1 MEEQIPESTEKNN
14 KKIKSVPKPKGRD
27 KTRKERGLLTLEL
40 AEIKEISDKIFERI
54 DKKIEVLKALEASVD
69 EKIAALRK
77 LGQDEEALGKTS
89 GHFNRQTEVLLLE
102 QRGMNIDEI
111 ASILSMPK
119 GEVELILN
127 LNKDR
132 ETVFDYP
139 PKTQKEQKNY
149 FKETLRNKTH
159 HSFISL
165 KLLWIIPFLVGIV
178 VLYIFLFQRSDPPF
192 ISQNIEQNP
201 IVQQQQS
208 PEQEKSRAIDLIRQ
222 KYNVPQDS
230 QSHKQLS
237 TLEEKKSPQE
247 GTSGIKE
254 VEQKEQKKT
263 IKVITD
269 VAIIRSNPSLKSKP
283 ITRVYKGIVLEIK
296 EESTDDTGKKWYKI
310 ITADGKGG
318 WISDTVVSKP
328 S

>member
-1 MEEQIPESTEKNN
+1 
-14 KKIKSVPKPKGRD
+14 
-27 KTRKERGLLTLEL
+27 
-40 AEIKEISDKIFERI
+40 
-54 DKKIEVLKALEASVD
+54 LEASVD
-69 EKIAALRK
+69 EKIAALKK
-77 LGQDEEALGKTS
+77 LGQDEGSLRKTS
-89 GHFNRQTEVLLLE
+89 GHFNRQIEVLLLE

-149 FKETLRNKTH
+149 FKETLRNKTRH
-159 HSFISL
+159 RFISL

-230 QSHKQLS
+230 QAHKQLS
-237 TLEEKKSPQE
+237 TPEEKKSPQE
-247 GTSGIKE
+247 GTSGVKTI
-254 VEQKEQKKT
+254 EQKEQKKT

-269 VAIIRSNPSLKSKP
+269 AAIIRSNPSLKSKP

-310 ITADGKGG
+310 TTSDGRGG
-318 WISDTVVSKP
+318 WISDSVVSKP

>member
-54 DKKIEVLKALEASVD
+54 EKKIEVLKVLEASVD
-69 EKIAALRK
+69 EKIAALKK
-77 LGQDEEALGKTS
+77 LGQDERSLGTTS
-89 GHFNRQTEVLLLE
+89 GNLNRQTEVLLLE
-102 QRGMNIDEI
+102 QRGINIDEI
-111 ASILSMPK
+111 ASILSMPR

-127 LNKDR
+127 LNKGR

-139 PKTQKEQKNY
+139 PKTQREHKNY
-149 FKETLRNKTH
+149 FTEPLSNKTRH
-159 HSFISL
+159 RFISL

-178 VLYIFLFQRSDPPF
+178 IVYIFLFQRSDTPF
-192 ISQNIEQNP
+192 VPQNIEQNL
-201 IVQQQQS
+201 IVQEQKS
-208 PEQEKSRAIDLIRQ
+208 PEEEKSRAVDLIRQ
-222 KYNVPQDS
+222 KYNVPQNS
-230 QSHKQLS
+230 QAHEQLS
-237 TLEEKKSPQE
+237 TVEKKSPQE
-247 GTSGIKE
+247 GTSGVKA
-254 VEQKEQKKT
+254 VVQKEQKKT

-269 VAIIRSNPSLKSKP
+269 AAIIRSTPSLVSQP
-283 ITRVYKGIVLEIK
+283 VTRVYKGIVLEIK

-310 ITADGKGG
+310 ITSDGRKG
-318 WISDTVVSKP
+318 WISDSVVSKP